1 MTPNSESLHPI
12 ASELNRKLAAASP
25 EVFAMLSALGRR
37 LYFPKGILSQGA
49 EAKAKAKR
57 MNATIGI
64 ATEDRAPMRLPSL
77 VRHLAD
83 LDTGEAV
90 DYAPPAGR
98 PGLRERW
105 REKLLAEN
113 PSLRGKKFGLPIV
126 TQAITHGLALAGEL
140 FVDPGDTLL
149 LPDKFWENY
158 RLLYEVKLGARLTTF
173 PFYAGRGFDT
183 QGFAHGLA
191 NAGREKLVVLLNFPN
206 NPTGYVPTPAEGEA
220 IVAAL
225 LRQAEAGTRLVV
237 LVDDAYFGLFYHLGG
252 RSLTESLFGMLAN
265 RHPNLLAVKLDGA
278 TKELFAWGLRCGFL
292 SFAPGR
298 VEGAETA
305 LEVLDAKTRGAIRAG
320 ISNAS
325 QTSQLLVE
333 KALASSTLDA
343 ERKQKHETLR
353 ARAEKVFEIA
363 NAPRF
368 RESWETYPF
377 NSGYFMCVKVKDAPA
392 EKVRVHLLEQ
402 HGIGLISEGETDL
415 RIAFSCLELAEI
427 EPLFEALH
435 RAIQELL

>member
-1 MTPNSESLHPI
+1 MQSPSETLHPI
-12 ASELNRKLAAASP
+12 AQELNRKLEAAAP

-49 EAKAKAKR
+49 EAKAKATR

-64 ATEDRAPMRLPSL
+64 ATEGRSPMRLPSL
-77 VRHLAD
+77 EHHLAD
-83 LDTGEAV
+83 LDPGEAV

-105 REKLLAEN
+105 RETLLAEN
-113 PSLRGKKFGLPIV
+113 PALRGKRFSLPIT
-126 TQAITHGLALAGEL
+126 TQALTHGLALAGEL

-158 RLLYEVKLGARLTTF
+158 RLLYEVKLGARIRTF
-173 PFYAGRGFDT
+173 PFFAGRGFDT
-183 QGFAHGLA
+183 SGFAKA
-191 NAGREKLVVLLNFPN
+191 VAAGSEKLVVLLNFPN
-206 NPTGYVPTPAEGEA
+206 NPTGYAPTPSEAEA

-237 LVDDAYFGLFYHLGG
+237 LIDDAYFGLFYHLGG
-252 RSLTESLFGMLAN
+252 RSITESLFGMLAN

-292 SFAPGR
+292 CFAPGR
-298 VEGAETA
+298 AEGADA
-305 LEVLDAKTRGAIRAG
+305 VLEVLDAKTRGAIRAG

-325 QTSQLLVE
+325 QLSQLLVE
-333 KALASSTLDA
+333 TVLASSTVEA

-353 ARAEKVFEIA
+353 ARAEKVFGVA

-377 NSGYFMCVKVKDAPA
+377 NSGYFMCVKVKDVPA
-392 EKVRVHLLEQ
+392 EKVRVHLLEKY
-402 HGIGLISEGETDL
+402 GIGLIAEGESDL
-415 RIAFSCLELAEI
+415 RVAFSCLELSEI

-435 RAIQELL
+435 RAIQELID

>member
-1 MTPNSESLHPI
+1 MTTSENLHPI
-12 ASELNRKLAAASP
+12 AVELNRKLASASP
-25 EVFAMLSALGRR
+25 ETFAMLSALGRR

-49 EAKAKAKR
+49 EAKAKAKK

-64 ATEDRAPMRLPSL
+64 ATEERAPMRLPSL
-77 VRHLAD
+77 VRHLVD
-83 LDTGEAV
+83 LDTGDAV

-113 PSLRGKKFGLPIV
+113 PALRGKKIGLPIV

-173 PFYAGRGFDT
+173 PFYAGRGFDV
-183 QGFAHGLA
+183 QGFANALA
-191 NAGREKLVVLLNFPN
+191 GAKREKLVVLLNFPN

-225 LRQAEAGTRLVV
+225 VRQAQAGTRLVV

-252 RSLTESLFGMLAN
+252 RSLTESLFGLLAN
-265 RHPNLLAVKLDGA
+265 QHKNLLAVKLDGA

-292 SFAPGR
+292 SFAPGS
-298 VEGAETA
+298 VEGAEA
-305 LEVLDAKTRGAIRAG
+305 VLEVLDAKARGAIRAG

-325 QTSQLLVE
+325 QTSQVLVE
-333 KALASSTLDA
+333 KALASSSLDA

-353 ARAEKVFEIA
+353 ARAEKVFEVA

-377 NSGYFMCVKVKDAPA
+377 NSGYFMCVKVKEAAA
-392 EKVRVHLLEQ
+392 EKVRLHLLEQ
-402 HGIGLISEGETDL
+402 YGIGLISEGETDL

-435 RAIQELL
+435 RAIQELV

>member
-1 MTPNSESLHPI
+1 MPAASESLHPI
-12 ASELNRKLAAASP
+12 ASELNRKLETASP

-37 LYFPKGILSQGA
+37 LYFPTGILSQGA

-77 VRHLAD
+77 VHHLTD

-126 TQAITHGLALAGEL
+126 TQAITHGLSLAGEL

-158 RLLYEVKLGARLTTF
+158 RLLYEVKLGARITTF

-183 QGFAHGLA
+183 QGFARALSA
-191 NAGREKLVVLLNFPN
+191 AQREKLVVLLNFPN

-225 LRQAEAGTRLVV
+225 LRQAEAGTKLVV
-237 LVDDAYFGLFYHLGG
+237 LIDDAYFGLFYHLGG

-292 SFAPGR
+292 CFAPGR
-298 VEGAETA
+298 VEGAEA
-305 LEVLDAKTRGAIRAG
+305 VIEVLDAKTRGAIRAG

-333 KALASSTLDA
+333 KALASSSLDA

-353 ARAEKVFEIA
+353 ARAERVFEIA

-377 NSGYFMCVKVKDAPA
+377 NSGYFMCVKTKGVHA
-392 EKVRVHLLEQ
+392 EKVRLHLLEQ

>member
-1 MTPNSESLHPI
+1 MSPSETLHPI
-12 ASELNRKLAAASP
+12 AQELNRKLEAASP

-64 ATEDRAPMRLPSL
+64 ATEGRSPMRLPSL
-77 VRHLAD
+77 EQHLAD
-83 LDTGEAV
+83 LDPGEAV

-113 PSLRGKKFGLPIV
+113 PALRGKRFSLPIT

-140 FVDPGDTLL
+140 FVDPGDELL

-158 RLLYEVKLGARLTTF
+158 RLLYEVKLGARIRTF
-173 PFYAGRGFDT
+173 PFFAGKGFDT
-183 QGFAHGLA
+183 AGFARALA
-191 NAGREKLVVLLNFPN
+191 AAGEKLVVLLNFPN
-206 NPTGYVPTPAEGEA
+206 NPTGYVPTPPEAEA

-237 LVDDAYFGLFYHLGG
+237 VVDDAYFGLFYHLGG
-252 RSLTESLFGMLAN
+252 RSITESLFGMLAN

-278 TKELFAWGLRCGFL
+278 TKELFVWGLRCGFL
-292 SFAPGR
+292 CFAPGR
-298 VEGAETA
+298 AEGAEAA

-320 ISNAS
+320 ISNS
-325 QTSQLLVE
+325 SGLSQLLVE
-333 KALASSTLDA
+333 TVLASSSVEA

-353 ARAEKVFEIA
+353 ARAEKVYGVA

-377 NSGYFMCVKVKDAPA
+377 NSGYFMCVKVKEVPA
-392 EKVRVHLLEQ
+392 EKVRVHLLEKY
-402 HGIGLISEGETDL
+402 GIGLIAEGESDL
-415 RIAFSCLELAEI
+415 RVAFSCLELSEI

-435 RAIQELL
+435 RAIQELV

>member
-1 MTPNSESLHPI
+1 MPPTSETLHPI
-12 ASELNRKLAAASP
+12 AQELNRKLAAAAP
-25 EVFAMLSALGRR
+25 EVLAMLSALGRR

-49 EAKAKAKR
+49 EAKAKARR

-64 ATEDRAPMRLPSL
+64 ATEGGAPMRLPSL

-83 LDTGEAV
+83 LDAGEAV

-105 REKLLAEN
+105 REKLLADN
-113 PSLRGKKFGLPIV
+113 PSLRGKRFGLPIV

-158 RLLYEVKLGARLTTF
+158 RLLYEVKLGARIATF
-173 PFYAGRGFDT
+173 PFFAGRGFDT
-183 QGFAHGLA
+183 RGFAHALSTPA
-191 NAGREKLVVLLNFPN
+191 REKLVVLLNFPN
-206 NPTGYVPTPAEGEA
+206 NPTGYVPTPTEAEA

-252 RSLTESLFGMLAN
+252 RSLMESLFGMLAN

-292 SFAPGR
+292 CFAPGR
-298 VEGAETA
+298 AEGAEA
-305 LEVLDAKTRGAIRAG
+305 VLEVLDAKTRGAIRAG

-325 QTSQLLVE
+325 QLSQLLVE
-333 KALASSTLDA
+333 KALASSSVEA

-353 ARAEKVFEIA
+353 VRAEKVFEVA

-377 NSGYFMCVKVKDAPA
+377 NSGYFMCVKVKEVPA
-392 EKVRVHLLEQ
+392 ERVRVHLLEQ
-402 HGIGLISEGETDL
+402 HGIGLIAEGETDL

-435 RAIQELL
+435 RAIQELI

>member
-1 MTPNSESLHPI
+1 MQSPSETLHPI
-12 ASELNRKLAAASP
+12 AQELNRKLEAAAP

-49 EAKAKAKR
+49 EAKAKATR

-64 ATEDRAPMRLPSL
+64 ATEGRSPMWLPSL
-77 VRHLAD
+77 EQHLAD
-83 LDTGEAV
+83 LDPGEAV

-113 PSLRGKKFGLPIV
+113 PALRGKRFSLPIT

-158 RLLYEVKLGARLTTF
+158 RLLYEVKLGARIRTF
-173 PFYAGRGFDT
+173 PFFAGRGFDT
-183 QGFAHGLA
+183 AGFAKA
-191 NAGREKLVVLLNFPN
+191 VAAGGEKLVVLLNFPN
-206 NPTGYVPTPAEGEA
+206 NPTGYVPTPPEAEA

-237 LVDDAYFGLFYHLGG
+237 LIDDAYFGLFYHLGG
-252 RSLTESLFGMLAN
+252 RSITESLFGMLAN

-278 TKELFAWGLRCGFL
+278 TKELFVWGLRCGFL
-292 SFAPGR
+292 CFAPGR
-298 VEGAETA
+298 AEGADA
-305 LEVLDAKTRGAIRAG
+305 VLEVLDAKTRGAIRAG

-325 QTSQLLVE
+325 QLSQLLVE
-333 KALASSTLDA
+333 TVLASSTVEA

-353 ARAEKVFEIA
+353 ARAEKVFGVA

-368 RESWETYPF
+368 RESWEAYPF
-377 NSGYFMCVKVKDAPA
+377 NSGYFMCVKVKDVPA
-392 EKVRVHLLEQ
+392 EKVRVHLLEKY
-402 HGIGLISEGETDL
+402 GIGLIAEGESDL
-415 RIAFSCLELAEI
+415 RVAFSCLELSEI

-435 RAIQELL
+435 RAIQELID

>member
-1 MTPNSESLHPI
+1 MSETRETLHPI
-12 ASELNRKLAAASP
+12 ARELNQKLAAAAP
-25 EVFAMLSALGRR
+25 EVLAMLSALGRR

-64 ATEDRAPMRLPSL
+64 ATEARSPMRLPSL
-77 VRHLAD
+77 VRHLVD
-83 LDTGEAV
+83 LDAGEAV

-98 PGLRERW
+98 PSLRERW

-113 PSLRGKKFGLPIV
+113 PALRGKRFGLPIV

-140 FVDPGDTLL
+140 FVDPGDVLL

-158 RLLYEVKLGARLTTF
+158 RLLYEVKLGARITTY

-183 QGFAHGLA
+183 HSFAKALA
-191 NAGREKLVVLLNFPN
+191 TSGREKLVVLLNFPN
-206 NPTGYVPTPAEGEA
+206 NPTGYVPTPSEAEA

-225 LRQAEAGTRLVV
+225 LRQAEAGTKLVV
-237 LVDDAYFGLFYHLGG
+237 LIDDAYFGLFYHLGG

-265 RHPNLLAVKLDGA
+265 LHPNLLAVKLDGA

-292 SFAPGR
+292 CFAPGR
-298 VEGAETA
+298 AEGAEA
-305 LEVLDAKTRGAIRAG
+305 AIEVLDAKTRGAIRAG

-333 KALASSTLDA
+333 KALASSTIDA
-343 ERKQKHETLR
+343 ERKQKYETLR
-353 ARAEKVFEIA
+353 ARAEKVFEVA

-377 NSGYFMCVKVKDAPA
+377 NSGYFMCVKTKGVHA
-392 EKVRVHLLEQ
+392 EKVRLQLLEK
-402 HGIGLISEGETDL
+402 HGIGLIAEGETDL